1 MQLEVDGKY
10 QKNPVL
16 VAASP
21 IQACENSRWRVGSD
35 GSLELPRRADF
46 QPAFAGRG
54 CQNERQNG
62 EGNDGVVGRCEV

>member
-21 IQACENSRWRVGSD
+21 IQACENKRD
-35 GSLELPRRADF
+35 IT
-46 QPAFAGRG
+46 PA
-54 CQNERQNG
+54 
-62 EGNDGVVGRCEV
+62 